1 MEGMGEARVVA
12 VEELLAESDW
22 VRRLSRALLQDPDA
36 AEDVAQQALVAALE
50 RPPKADRPL
59 RPWLRVVVENFAR
72 MRRRS
77 DGARARREEQVARD
91 EAQNSTEAAYERV
104 ELQRTLAS
112 EVLSLDEPFRET
124 VVLHYYAGLT
134 SVEIAKRTGSPEGT
148 IRWRLKRGLE
158 QLRERL
164 DRRHGG
170 DRTVWLS
177 ALAAW
182 CRDPEP
188 TVAAGSLGA
197 WLALAAFL
205 TLGLAAVMFAARRE
219 AGPDPTDVATPA
231 LSPLEPTSGVAVDE
245 LRAPLEVA
253 HEPAPQAPGRRLHAH
268 VLDARGW
275 PLSAVQ
281 AKVGADVAHSDES
294 GELSLVLD
302 PATSRTS
309 HLKLELSA
317 PGLVPESL
325 DFVAPRD
332 GTLEFGEL
340 RLAPAATLVGRVVAA
355 DNGPLEA
362 AWVRV
367 EVLGSRWMGLE
378 PHPVEEARYMGSML
392 PEDAPS
398 GPLDELGNFRIEGL
412 REGYVRLWF
421 GAQDHEVQWADELAI
436 RAGKTND
443 AGALVLRR
451 LDERAC
457 IEGRVLDPQGQPVA
471 GAWVECARR
480 SLRQP
485 LFREHSKARRT
496 QADALGRFRL
506 WVDPTSRYDVG
517 AADPLQRHRPV
528 TLGPFAAG
536 DPELELRLAP
546 WRPFEVLV
554 LDGEA
559 REILDAEIEFVD
571 SRRGERLA
579 RESSEWNA
587 GRHFAPWCDFEL
599 VVHAPGCLAER
610 LGPFRAVDAPAQVVA
625 RPGRAPQVRGR
636 VSVAGRGAGDAQVEF
651 YLAAEPERGTV
662 SLREPGLEPF
672 QSHAAVDAERRSV
685 RTALDGSFE
694 LAAPPGQ
701 AFFVRAEAASRAPQ
715 TLGPYTLRKGESLEL
730 NFELPAGATLVGN
743 VVRADGKSAAGT
755 LVGLSRGDGLFATCR
770 ADAAGRFEFRALEP
784 GGWQVRQVP
793 REALDFE
800 PLQLVPGGAAAPRW
814 DVQLLD
820 GLETRFDLRIDAA
833 RRTRLVGALRFAGS
847 SVGPW
852 GVEARLGAQRAT
864 DVLDPDGHFELD
876 LPREGDWLLAAR
888 WAPRGGDEYEYTEPV
903 ASWRGTF
910 EVERDW
916 PTAQLEVEL
925 GVQRAGQSVSLH
937 VDWPGD
943 AQLVVHV
950 RPDERGVARF
960 ARAPAGPVRLELESG
975 ATTELELR
983 EGEARRFIW
992 P

>member
-1 MEGMGEARVVA
+1 MGEARVVA

-22 VRRLSRALLQDPDA
+22 VRRLARALLQDPDA
-36 AEDVAQQALVAALE
+36 AEDVAQQTLVAALE

-59 RPWLRVVVENFAR
+59 RPWLRVVVENFVR

-77 DGARARREEQVARD
+77 EGARTRREEQVARD

-112 EVLSLDEPFRET
+112 EVLALDEPFRET

-177 ALAAW
+177 ALAVW
-182 CRDPEP
+182 CKEPEP
-188 TVAAGSLGA
+188 TLVASAFGA
-197 WLALAAFL
+197 WLALATFL
-205 TLGLAAVMFAARRE
+205 ALGLVAAMFAARRE
-219 AGPDPTDVATPA
+219 PSPDPTDVATPA
-231 LSPLEPTSGVAVDE
+231 LVPRAPALPDEVDE
-245 LRAPLEVA
+245 VRAPLEVA
-253 HEPAPQAPGRRLHAH
+253 HEPAPTTPGRRLQAH

-275 PLSAVQ
+275 PLPGVQ
-281 AKVGADVAHSDES
+281 ARVDATVAHTDEN
-294 GELSLVLD
+294 GELSFELD
-302 PATSRTS
+302 PASSRTS
-309 HLKLELSA
+309 HLKLALSA
-317 PGLVPESL
+317 PGCVPESI

-332 GTLEFGEL
+332 GRLEFGEL
-340 RLAPAATLVGRVVAA
+340 RLAPAATLVGRLVDA
-355 DNGPLEA
+355 DNGPLEG

-367 EVLGSRWMGLE
+367 EVLGSRWSGLE

-392 PEDAPS
+392 PDDAPS
-398 GPLDELGNFRIEGL
+398 GPVDELGNFRVEGL
-412 REGYVRLWF
+412 RAGYVRLWF
-421 GAQDHEVQWADELAI
+421 GADDHEVQWADELAL
-436 RAGKTND
+436 RAGRTSD
-443 AGALVLRR
+443 AGVLALRR
-451 LDERAC
+451 LDARAC
-457 IEGRVLDPQGQPVA
+457 IEGRVLDPQGQPLA
-471 GAWVECARR
+471 GAWVECARQ

-496 QADALGRFRL
+496 RADALGRFRL

-517 AADPLQRHRPV
+517 AADPMQRHRPV
-528 TLGPFAAG
+528 ALGPFAAG
-536 DPELELRLAP
+536 DPELELRLEP

-559 REILDAEIEFVD
+559 RAIPEAELEFID
-571 SRRGERLA
+571 SRRGERLE
-579 RESSEWNA
+579 RETSEWKA
-587 GRHFAPWCDFEL
+587 GRHLAPWCDFEL

-625 RPGRAPQVRGR
+625 RPGRAPQVHGR
-636 VSVAGRGAGDAQVEF
+636 VNIAGKGAGDAAVEL
-651 YLAAEPERGTV
+651 YLAAEPGRGTV

-672 QSHAAVDAERRSV
+672 QSCAAVDAARRSV
-685 RTALDGSFE
+685 RTKLDGGFE

-701 AFFVRAEAASRAPQ
+701 AFFARAEAAGRAPQ

-730 NFELPAGATLVGN
+730 NFELPVGATLVGN

-755 LVGLSRGDGLFATCR
+755 LVGLSRGDGRVATCR

-784 GGWQVRQVP
+784 GGWQVRQVQ
-793 REALDFE
+793 REALGFE

-814 DVQLLD
+814 DVQLSD
-820 GLETRFDLRIDAA
+820 ALETRFDLRIDVA
-833 RRTRLVGALRFAGS
+833 RRTRLVGALRFAGT

-888 WAPRGGDEYEYTEPV
+888 WAPRGGDEYEYSEPV

-925 GVQRAGQSVSLH
+925 GAQRAEQLVSLH
-937 VDWPGD
+937 VHWPGD
-943 AQLVVHV
+943 AQLVMHV
-950 RPDERGVARF
+950 RPDAQGVARF

-975 ATTELELR
+975 ATIELELR